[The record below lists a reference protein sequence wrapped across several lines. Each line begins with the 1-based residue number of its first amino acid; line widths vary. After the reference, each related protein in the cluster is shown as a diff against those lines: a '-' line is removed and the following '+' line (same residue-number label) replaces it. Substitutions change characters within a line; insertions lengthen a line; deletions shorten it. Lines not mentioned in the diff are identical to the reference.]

1 MYCGEVNLSGD
12 NVLCVLYSA
21 KKYMLPGLEKKCQEF
36 LDSRLDVSNV
46 CAVLE
51 QVNYNG
57 KMHCKEKRRE
67 EIYLRIYHKC
77 AASVP

>member
-1 MYCGEVNLSGD
+1 MYCGEVDLSGD

-36 LDSRLDVSNV
+36 LDSRLDVNNV

-51 QVNYNG
+51 QVINNG
-57 KMHCKEKRRE
+57 PSKRKSLPVTHTFSLSH
-67 EIYLRIYHKC
+67 IC
-77 AASVP
+77 C

>member
-1 MYCGEVNLSGD
+1 MYCGEVELSGD

-36 LDSRLDVSNV
+36 LDNRLDVSNV

-51 QVNYNG
+51 QV
-57 KMHCKEKRRE
+57 
-67 EIYLRIYHKC
+67 
-77 AASVP
+77 